1 MAAESFAAVAKRRLY
16 GLLLIVVI
24 AGLVTLSIAIYNKAF
39 STFVPVR
46 MKFDHTGNA
55 LAKGYDVTERGVI
68 VGSVASVSSTGSGG
82 ATVTVNLDP
91 GKIDEIPA
99 DVTAQILPKT
109 LFGEQYVSL
118 NIPAHPSSTH
128 IESGAVIGQDTSPG
142 ALETEKVLGDLLPL
156 LNALEPAQLNET
168 LTALAQALHNRGN
181 TLGEML
187 VNLDSY
193 LKQMTAQIPGTAKSY
208 TQQLADDLG
217 KLGQVSLEYNG
228 VTPDLFATLQNLQ
241 TSVHT
246 IITHQ
251 AGLNS
256 LLVSGTDASN
266 VLNGFLADNEQ
277 RLIQVTGQT
286 TKIYGLLDEYSPE
299 FTCLLAGLNDLAD
312 RANSAIYD
320 DQIHLNVTV
329 DTDLANGGFQTQPYT
344 PGQEPRTVTGY
355 GPHCFGLP
363 DNPQPTVNG
372 KFQIPSEFQLLC
384 DGAPLT
390 YQGESV
396 HYPTSPGA
404 KPPAG
409 GTRCK
414 QPNASPASASSAMN
428 SPEENA
434 MVNALVAGQL
444 HTTPNKVPGVAT
456 LLVAPLL
463 RGQQVVVK

>member
-1 MAAESFAAVAKRRLY
+1 MATESFAAVAKRRLY

-39 STFVPVR
+39 STFIPVK

-99 DVTAQILPKT
+99 NVTAQILPKT

-168 LTALAQALHNRGN
+168 LTALAQALQNRGN

-193 LKQMTAQIPGTAKSY
+193 LKQMTAQIPGTAKTY

-246 IITHQ
+246 IISRQ

-299 FTCLLAGLNDLAD
+299 FTCLLAGLNKLDDL
-312 RANSAIYD
+312 ANSAIYNNR
-320 DQIHLNVTV
+320 IHLTVTV
-329 DTDLANGGFQTQPYT
+329 DTNKFQTQPYT

-363 DNPQPTVNG
+363 SNPQPTVNG
-372 KFQIPSEFQLLC
+372 KFQIPSEFVMLC

-390 YQGESV
+390 QSGES
-396 HYPTSPGA
+396 TSNVN
-404 KPPAG
+404 AG

-414 QPNASPASASSAMN
+414 QPNSSKTGTASALN

-434 MVNALVAGQL
+434 MVNALIASQL
-444 HTTPNKVPGVAT
+444 HTTPDKVPGVTT